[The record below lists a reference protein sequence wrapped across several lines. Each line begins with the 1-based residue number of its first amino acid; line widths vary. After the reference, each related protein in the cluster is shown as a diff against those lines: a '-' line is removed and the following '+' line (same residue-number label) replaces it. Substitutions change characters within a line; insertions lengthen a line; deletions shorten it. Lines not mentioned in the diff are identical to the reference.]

1 MTPCEQGVFFIT
13 TSSDKALRRVFLV
26 PIWVRVMVGFCPMTT
41 QKLNPTFQGGLYAIW
56 LRNARVWVRQFWS
69 SLTMNVGEPLLFLFA
84 FGYGM
89 GAVIDTVGGV
99 PYLAFVLPGMV
110 VNSTFFSGVFETT
123 IGAFT
128 RFYQQRTYNAILATP
143 VRLHEIVLGEVLW
156 AGSKGIFS
164 ASLVFTVGLVVGGI
178 LSVPQALLGLLLL
191 MLMSPAFAA
200 TGMVFTAYAKNYNF
214 FSYFFTFWVTPSML
228 FGGVFFEVSRFPDWV
243 QWLAWILPV
252 THAVY
257 VMRDLSLGHEIIADH
272 WLHVGY
278 VLSFGMICYGLAV
291 RRLRQRLFD

>member
-1 MTPCEQGVFFIT
+1 
-13 TSSDKALRRVFLV
+13 
-26 PIWVRVMVGFCPMTT
+26 MTT
-41 QKLNPTFQGGLYAIW
+41 RISLNPTFKSGLYAIW

-89 GAVIDTVGGV
+89 GAVIDSIGGV

-110 VNSTFFSGVFETT
+110 VNSMFFAGVFETT

-156 AGSKGIFS
+156 AGSKGLFS
-164 ASLVFTVGLVVGGI
+164 ACLVFCVGLAVSGI
-178 LSVPQALLGLLLL
+178 IDIQGALLGLALLAV
-191 MLMSPAFAA
+191 MSSAFAA
-200 TGMVFTAYAKNYNF
+200 TGMVSTAYAKNYNF

-228 FGGVFFEVSRFPDWV
+228 FGGVFFEVSRFPEWV
-243 QWLAWILPV
+243 QTLAWALPV
-252 THAVY
+252 THAVA
-257 VMRDLSLGHEIIADH
+257 VMRDLTLGNELSLAH
-272 WLHVGY
+272 WQHVGY
-278 VLSFGMICYGLAV
+278 VLAFGVVCYVLAV
-291 RRLRQRLFD
+291 RRLRKRLFD